1 MEKWEIGIR
10 AFRKTAEKYP
20 QESYAMVYRVVQLEW
35 IFLQRVT
42 KDTGQAFTGMEKVL
56 QDFFSLVC
64 SLENRPT
71 PVQLWKL

>member
-10 AFRKTAEKYP
+10 AFRKTVEKYP

-56 QDFFSLVC
+56 QEFF
-64 SLENRPT
+64 P
-71 PVQLWKL
+71 